1 MHFRK
6 AYEFCFSRNEILTS
20 VKKEL
25 LLLQE
30 DDQRLWFA
38 TWHQPDVSFE
48 THGNSFKQKCTREH
62 PIKERNWIWRL
73 GKVTQTIEEKNYEDI
88 PLNILA
94 KLIKE
99 SHNNERQENT
109 KCNFTNDRRQ
119 TAENESDLK
128 NDEQNDRQQ

>member
-6 AYEFCFSRNEILTS
+6 GLWI
-20 VKKEL
+20 L
-25 LLLQE
+25 LLEERNFNFCQE
-30 DDQRLWFA
+30 RITITT

-48 THGNSFKQKCTREH
+48 THWNSFKQKCTREH

-128 NDEQNDRQQ
+128 NDGQNDRQQ

>member
-1 MHFRK
+1 M
-6 AYEFCFSRNEILTS
+6 EI
-20 VKKEL
+20 VINKN
-25 LLLQE
+25 
-30 DDQRLWFA
+30 
-38 TWHQPDVSFE
+38 V
-48 THGNSFKQKCTREH
+48 
-62 PIKERNWIWRL
+62 KERNWIWRL
-73 GKVTQTIEEKNYEDI
+73 GKFTRTIEEKNYEDI
-88 PLNILA
+88 QLNILA

>member
-1 MHFRK
+1 MNTCTCISEK
-6 AYEFCFSRNEILTS
+6 AYEFCFSRKEILTS

-48 THGNSFKQKCTREH
+48 THWNSFKQKCTREH

-73 GKVTQTIEEKNYEDI
+73 GKVTQTIEEKI
-88 PLNILA
+88 
-94 KLIKE
+94 
-99 SHNNERQENT
+99 T
-109 KCNFTNDRRQ
+109 KTFH
-119 TAENESDLK
+119 SISL
-128 NDEQNDRQQ
+128 QN